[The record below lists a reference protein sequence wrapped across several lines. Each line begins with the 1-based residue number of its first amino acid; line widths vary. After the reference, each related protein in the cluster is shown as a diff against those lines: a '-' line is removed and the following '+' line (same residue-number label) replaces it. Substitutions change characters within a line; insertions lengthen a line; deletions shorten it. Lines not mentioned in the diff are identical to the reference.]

1 MRDILKELHNAL
13 NRYLYRCSTSLL
25 TSSKTICPTSL
36 KRPLFCKLEDRIL
49 SLFSWEMIPTAVGL
63 NYMLHG
69 IDKIQIN
76 FSWNLQRLT
85 VIWGFIHVPCLRTSD
100 VSLCTKTS
108 GYETTLQSLSAIY
121 INFIQNL
128 KTIYHVQ

>member
-1 MRDILKELHNAL
+1 MFSIMRDILKELHNAL

-36 KRPLFCKLEDRIL
+36 KRPLFCKLADRIL

-85 VIWGFIHVPCLRTSD
+85 AIWGFIHVPCLRTSD
-100 VSLCTKTS
+100 VSLCNVQKHQDMKRP
-108 GYETTLQSLSAIY
+108 YNHYQQYILTLFKI
-121 INFIQNL
+121 
-128 KTIYHVQ
+128 